1 MDFGLW
7 MYKNVIEMFCVL
19 VLCCLDHSVLKEVL
33 YGLLDMLYFFPRN
46 KIFSLGL
53 KISIALNI
61 TRDVQIY
68 FYVHLAINKF

>member
-33 YGLLDMLYFFPRN
+33 YGLLDMLYF
-46 KIFSLGL
+46 SLGL
-53 KISIALNI
+53 KCHISITLNI

>member
-7 MYKNVIEMFCVL
+7 MCKNVIEMFCVL

-33 YGLLDMLYFFPRN
+33 YGLLDMLYF
-46 KIFSLGL
+46 SLGL
-53 KISIALNI
+53 KCYISIALNI